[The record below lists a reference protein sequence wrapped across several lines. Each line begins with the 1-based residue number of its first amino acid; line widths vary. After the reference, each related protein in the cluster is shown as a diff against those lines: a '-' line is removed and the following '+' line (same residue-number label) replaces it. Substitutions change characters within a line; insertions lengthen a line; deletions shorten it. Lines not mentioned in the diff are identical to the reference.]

1 MQSRI
6 AKRKL
11 PTVIRC
17 PVVDPFYTPANYF
30 HSQPGKPEEILWFL
44 EPKLEALERPQAW
57 VVGPKIAWV
66 MFPSEIE
73 ALGNKRQWGHLFV
86 LPGKHNNGLLH
97 STVLHDC
104 IAL

>member
-1 MQSRI
+1 MPSCGPLFILQQTTSI
-6 AKRKL
+6 PNQENQRKFL
-11 PTVIRC
+11 R
-17 PVVDPFYTPANYF
+17 
-30 HSQPGKPEEILWFL
+30 FL

-73 ALGNKRQWGHLFV
+73 ALGNKRRWGHLFV
-86 LPGKHNNGLLH
+86 FPGKHINGLLH
-97 STVLHDC
+97 GTVLHDC